1 MKTKFT
7 IIISLITFISYSQ
20 DLPDLKNYKTDIG
33 FNTNFIFNGV
43 FSSGSTPFELMIKKQ
58 KTSNT
63 ALRFG
68 GNVYIYSSTSTGAN
82 FPGYTSGSNYTIRA
96 FAGKE
101 KQEQISKHWIFY
113 FGGDLG
119 ASYLYNYNGYANNL
133 VISNESTNSEIGG
146 FLTPFLGIRFQINER
161 IYVST
166 EASLQATYAKRI
178 ATWKTYDSNGFLDTE
193 AENKFNNFS
202 FNLRPAAGIF
212 FFYRF

>member
-20 DLPDLKNYKTDIG
+20 DLPDLKNYKTDVG
-33 FNTNFIFNGV
+33 FNTSFIFNGV

-68 GNVYIYSSTSTGAN
+68 GNVYIFSSASASVN
-82 FPGYTSGSNYTIRA
+82 FPAYTEATNYSLRI

-113 FGGDLG
+113 YGGDLG
-119 ASYLYNYNGYANNL
+119 ASYFYNYYGQTNNA
-133 VISNESTNSEIGG
+133 VISNESTISDVGG

-161 IYVST
+161 IYIST
-166 EASLQATYAKRI
+166 EASLQATYAKR
-178 ATWKTYDSNGFLDTE
+178 TTNWKVYDSNGILNSETE
-193 AENKFNNFS
+193 NRFNNFG
-202 FNLRPAAGIF
+202 FNLTPAAGIF